1 MALVLLDSIVIISG
15 MNCPKCRSTKRTKNG
30 IVREKQRYK
39 CLSCG
44 CNYTVSSL
52 SRTPIEKRIKC
63 IHLYLEGVGFR
74 GISRLTGVP
83 HTTVMRWVHKLG
95 DDIERFRPQT
105 DEVEQVSVMELDEM
119 WHFVQKKSKNAGS
132 G

>member
-1 MALVLLDSIVIISG
+1 MK
-15 MNCPKCRSTKRTKNG
+15 CPKCRSAKRCKNG
-30 IVREKQRYK
+30 LIKGKQRYRCK
-39 CLSCG
+39 ECG

-52 SRTPIEKRIKC
+52 SRTPREKRIEC
-63 IHLYLEGVGFR
+63 IRLYLEGVGFR
-74 GISRLTGVP
+74 GISRLTGVS

-105 DEVEQVSVMELDEM
+105 GEVEPVSVMELDEM
-119 WHFVQKKSKNAGS
+119 WHFVQKKRTNAGS